1 MQSDLFSDR
10 EKTAILWAEHV
21 TKNTARSRDDV
32 YETVRAQF
40 NEAEMVE
47 LTMMSGLFNFYNR
60 FMDSLGVPLEIQ
72 GEVDLIKRSVNLD
85 PARVKQYMQTLID
98 NWPDEFP
105 APNKDV
111 T

>member
-1 MQSDLFSDR
+1 MESDLFSDR
-10 EKTAILWAEHV
+10 EKAAILWAEHV

-40 NEAEMVE
+40 SEAEMVE

-72 GEVDLIKRSVNLD
+72 GEVDKIKRSVNLD

-105 APNKDV
+105 TPNPDV